1 MKNSLIEAKEFM
13 ASKYQITKGS
23 HSSIDAKL
31 FIITLLNQ
39 DLIYDK
45 NNFFVI
51 WHEENRS
58 YNKIFHLKKEG
69 NTFTDKELEL
79 PLLDGEKTNIE
90 YLFSGF
96 QLNKNEYTLFSVF
109 EQPDKQYIPIYNSEE
124 ESVKI
129 HRLNKF
135 IQSFYHITYDVQN
148 VVKNHIDDSITF
160 YEDGLYII
168 YDKSDWNKNA
178 KMVYKYIPFDS
189 TNSPITL
196 DVPIEQ

>member
-39 DLIYDK
+39 DLICDK

-69 NTFTDKELEL
+69 NTFTDKELHST
-79 PLLDGEKTNIE
+79 KM
-90 YLFSGF
+90 
-96 QLNKNEYTLFSVF
+96 
-109 EQPDKQYIPIYNSEE
+109 
-124 ESVKI
+124 
-129 HRLNKF
+129 
-135 IQSFYHITYDVQN
+135 
-148 VVKNHIDDSITF
+148 DSI
-160 YEDGLYII
+160 
-168 YDKSDWNKNA
+168 
-178 KMVYKYIPFDS
+178 
-189 TNSPITL
+189 
-196 DVPIEQ
+196 